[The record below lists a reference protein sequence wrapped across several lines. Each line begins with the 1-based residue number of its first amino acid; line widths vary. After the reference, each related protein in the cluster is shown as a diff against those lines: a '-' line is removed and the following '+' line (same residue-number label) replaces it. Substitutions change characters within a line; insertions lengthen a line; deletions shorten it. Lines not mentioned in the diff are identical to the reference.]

1 MRRLIV
7 ALASLAALVAA
18 SPAGAREKWDT
29 RVLAQIPPPGFA
41 ADSLISPDGRIYT
54 GTYENP
60 AGDTLPSRVLEF
72 GPDGALGRSWVVP
85 GQDLSKAHGVQVAAR
100 YPDGRLI
107 LLDHN
112 PPRALI
118 LDPHSGS
125 DLRPFATFADLPSC
139 GTPPCS
145 KTLVDN
151 PPQPDYAAWGPDGS
165 LYVTDYVQGVIWKVG
180 PQGGAAK
187 LWLADTALDGNQFGP
202 SGIVLLPDHK
212 TLLISQASSESMV
225 NGNPTT
231 GRLYKVAIQPDGSPG
246 PLQQIWESGP
256 AEAPD
261 GFAVAQSGNVYMALV
276 GPGTNQI
283 VEISPTG
290 QELARFPSDKSGNN
304 GTAVPF
310 DEPSSVRFDGTSL
323 IVTNLAYA
331 SGNTAHQVLFDIEA
345 GEPGAQIFVPPAAEP
360 PPLKAKAK
368 PKPKKKSKAK
378 KKKKKK
384 SHKRTKRKR
393 SSRS

>member
-1 MRRLIV
+1 MKRVIV
-7 ALASLAALVAA
+7 AVAALAALVAA
-18 SPAGAREKWDT
+18 APAAMARDKWDT
-29 RVLAQIPPPGFA
+29 RILAQVPAPGFP
-41 ADSLISPDGRIYT
+41 ADSLVTPDGRIFV

-72 GPDGALGRSWVVP
+72 EPGGALGRSWVVA

-112 PPRALI
+112 PARALI
-118 LDPHSGS
+118 LDPRSGS
-125 DLRPFATFADLPSC
+125 DLQPFATFADLPSC

-151 PPQPDYAAWGPDGS
+151 PPQPDYAAWGPDNS
-165 LYVTDYVQGVIWKVG
+165 LYVTDYQQGVIWRV
-180 PQGGAAK
+180 PPEGGKAQV
-187 LWLADTALDGNQFGP
+187 WLADTALDGNQFGTA
-202 SGIVLLPDHK
+202 GIVLGPDRK
-212 TLLISQASSESMV
+212 TLYISQSSSESMV

-231 GRLYKVAIQPDGSPG
+231 GRLYTVEILPDGRPG
-246 PLQQIWESGP
+246 PLKQLWESGP

-261 GFAVAQSGNVYMALV
+261 GFALAQSGNVYMALV
-276 GPGTNQI
+276 GPGTNQL

-290 QELARFPSDKSGNN
+290 QELARYPSDKSGNN

-345 GEPGAQIFVPPAAEP
+345 GEPGAPIFVPPAAEP
-360 PPLKAKAK
+360 PPVKAKAK
-368 PKPKKKSKAK
+368 PKAKKKKKPKAK

-384 SHKRTKRKR
+384 RKKKRAR
-393 SSRS
+393 S

>member
-1 MRRLIV
+1 VKRLIV
-7 ALASLAALVAA
+7 AVAALAALAA
-18 SPAGAREKWDT
+18 AAPAAARDKWDT
-29 RVLAQIPPPGFA
+29 RILAQIPPPGFG
-41 ADSLISPDGRIYT
+41 ADSLVKPDGRIYV

-60 AGDTLPSRVLEF
+60 AGDSLPSRVLEF
-72 GPDGALGRSWVVP
+72 EPGGALGRSWVVS

-112 PPRALI
+112 PARALI
-118 LDPHSGS
+118 LDPRSGS
-125 DLRPFATFADLPSC
+125 DLQPFATFADVPSC

-151 PPQPDYAAWGPDGS
+151 APQPDYAAWGPDGS
-165 LYVTDYVQGVIWKVG
+165 LYVTDYMQGLIWKVG

-187 LWLADTALDGNQFGP
+187 VWLTDTALDGNQFGT

-231 GRLYKVAIQPDGSPG
+231 GRLYKVEIRPDGSPG

-276 GPGTNQI
+276 GPGTNQL

-290 QELARFPSDKSGNN
+290 QELARYPADRSGNN

-331 SGNTAHQVLFDIEA
+331 SGNTAHQVLFDVEA
-345 GEPGAQIFVPPAAEP
+345 GEPGAPIFVPPAAEP
-360 PPLKAKAK
+360 PPVKAKAK
-368 PKPKKKSKAK
+368 PKH
-378 KKKKKK
+378 KKKKK
-384 SHKRTKRKR
+384 SSKKHKKKRKKHKKRKR